1 MPSAGVPPD
10 ANPRGMI
17 LAIVILL
24 LVILGTGILFY
35 QSQEGQVKAGVTTDL
50 TAIQT
55 LKGYQIAAWRED
67 RLYDARVL
75 SSSAF
80 FIGGVDH
87 YLTYGDDESKNTILI
102 RLREMNTSPQY
113 DNVLLVDSN
122 GTVRLSLDPS
132 VTSVSLPVIDQVNA
146 SIRSGNV
153 TLTDFYRMPGA
164 SHASMDV
171 IAPLRM
177 TRAGVSAPVG
187 AVLLSINPDG
197 FLYPFIQAW
206 PVPSRSAET
215 LLVER
220 EGDHVLYLNEL
231 RHQNNTALNLTIPLT
246 QTDVP
251 AVKAVLGTTGA
262 FTGKDY
268 RGVDVISSLGPVPG
282 SPWYIVAKV
291 DTAEAYSSWQ
301 SFSALIIVLVAI
313 TLGGAVIIVGLF
325 WQRRQKSYYRSLYSA
340 EAERG
345 PLKNT
350 GTARGWSPCCILR
363 RWSLR
368 VRGSLWTLS
377 LMPDAGSRKA
387 RWHSLAGCPWMK
399 GSLRARPGRSL

>member
-1 MPSAGVPPD
+1 
-10 ANPRGMI
+10 
-17 LAIVILL
+17 
-24 LVILGTGILFY
+24 
-35 QSQEGQVKAGVTTDL
+35 
-50 TAIQT
+50 
-55 LKGYQIAAWRED
+55 
-67 RLYDARVL
+67 
-75 SSSAF
+75 
-80 FIGGVDH
+80 
-87 YLTYGDDESKNTILI
+87 
-102 RLREMNTSPQY
+102 
-113 DNVLLVDSN
+113 
-122 GTVRLSLDPS
+122 
-132 VTSVSLPVIDQVNA
+132 
-146 SIRSGNV
+146 
-153 TLTDFYRMPGA
+153 
-164 SHASMDV
+164 MDV